1 MNGRYLLDT
10 NAVIALLQNNPT
22 LLTQL
27 EAAEWVA
34 ISIVTYLEFLSFS
47 NLDRHDRALFLEF
60 AARIDVLDLKI
71 EQTSL
76 IDRILELRS
85 QNRLKLPDAIIA
97 STSIEY
103 AATLLTHDRQLLNQ
117 RNLTC
122 QDF

>member
-10 NAVIALLQNNPT
+10 NAVIALLQNSPT

-97 STSIEY
+97 ATSIEY
-103 AATLLTHDRQLLNQ
+103 DATLLTRDRQLLNQ
-117 RNLTC
+117 LNLTC

>member
-97 STSIEY
+97 ATSIEY
-103 AATLLTHDRQLLNQ
+103 AATLLTRDQQLLNQ
-117 RNLTC
+117 LNLTC

>member
-10 NAVIALLQNNPT
+10 NAVIALLQNSPT

-97 STSIEY
+97 ATSIEY
-103 AATLLTHDRQLLNQ
+103 DATLLTRDQQLLNQ
-117 RNLTC
+117 LNLTC

>member
-10 NAVIALLQNNPT
+10 NAVIALPQNNPT

-27 EAAEWVA
+27 EAAEWIA

-97 STSIEY
+97 ATSIEY
-103 AATLLTHDRQLLNQ
+103 DATLLTRDRQLLNQ
-117 RNLTC
+117 LNLTC

>member
-10 NAVIALLQNNPT
+10 NAVIALLQNSPT
-22 LLTQL
+22 LLAQL

-97 STSIEY
+97 ATSIEY
-103 AATLLTHDRQLLNQ
+103 DATLLTRDRQLLNQ
-117 RNLTC
+117 LNLTC

>member
-97 STSIEY
+97 ATSIEY
-103 AATLLTHDRQLLNQ
+103 AATLLTRDRQLLNQ
-117 RNLTC
+117 LNLTC

>member
-97 STSIEY
+97 ATSIEY
-103 AATLLTHDRQLLNQ
+103 DATLLTRDQQLLNQ
-117 RNLTC
+117 LNLTC

>member
-10 NAVIALLQNNPT
+10 NAVIALLQNSPT

-97 STSIEY
+97 ATSIEY
-103 AATLLTHDRQLLNQ
+103 AATLLTRDRQLLNQ
-117 RNLTC
+117 LNLTC